1 MAVRARLADLA
12 GTGRGLIDFASY
24 MAVVL
29 YDPDDG
35 FYATSA
41 VRAARRGDFVTS
53 PELGDGFAR
62 CVVTWAGRRGLRRLA
77 DVGGGR
83 GSLAGQVRAIAAE
96 RNLDIEVAVVDVSA
110 AARAVAGADGLTVA
124 ETVAELPWVPDAIV
138 ANELLDN
145 LPVRL
150 MSGPATELCVHLDG
164 DRLEWGTR
172 RAEDD
177 LAELVEAVPRSSW
190 EASPH
195 GVVPVPVAAFGW
207 IETLPRHA
215 ALLVADYGND
225 AEALLA
231 RPDSPVRAYRGQSR
245 ADPLSDPGEVDV
257 TCEVPLDLVE
267 PRVADRMSGCTRWTQ
282 ADWLTAHGLEELR
295 GHARKERDRSV
306 RSRDTMGELR
316 ARHRLNEF
324 AALVE
329 RSGLGGFFVLEA

>member
-1 MAVRARLADLA
+1 MAVRARLAELA

-29 YDPDDG
+29 YDPEDG
-35 FYATSA
+35 FYTTSA
-41 VRAARRGDFVTS
+41 GRAATRGDFVTS

-62 CVVTWAGRRGLRRLA
+62 CIVTWAERRGLRRLA

-83 GSLAGQVRAIAAE
+83 GSLASQVQSIASD
-96 RNLDIEVAVVDVSA
+96 RDLDIEVAVVDVSA
-110 AARAVAGADGLTVA
+110 AARTESGADGLTVA
-124 ETVAELPWVPDAIV
+124 ASVADLPWVPEAIV

-172 RAEDD
+172 RAEED
-177 LAELVEAVPRSSW
+177 LAALVEAVPRSSW

-195 GVVPVPVAAFGW
+195 GVVPVPVAAFDW
-207 IETLPRHA
+207 IETLPRDV
-215 ALLVADYGND
+215 ALLVVDYGD
-225 AEALLA
+225 EAEVLLA
-231 RPDSPVRAYRGQSR
+231 RPDSPVRAYRGQSQ
-245 ADPLSDPGEVDV
+245 ANPLSDPGEVDV

-267 PRVADRMSGCTRWTQ
+267 PRVADRMSGCRRWTQ
-282 ADWLTAHGLEELR
+282 ADWLKAHGLEELR
-295 GHARKERDRSV
+295 GSAREERDRSV
-306 RSRDTMGELR
+306 RTRHTMGELR
-316 ARHRLNEF
+316 ARHRLNEL

-329 RSGLGGFFVLEA
+329 HGGLGGFFVLEA